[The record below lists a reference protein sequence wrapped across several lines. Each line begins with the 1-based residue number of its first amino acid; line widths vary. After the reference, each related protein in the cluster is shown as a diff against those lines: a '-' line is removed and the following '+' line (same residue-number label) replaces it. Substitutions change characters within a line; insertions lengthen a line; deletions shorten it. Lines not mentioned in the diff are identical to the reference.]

1 VIDELAAFPER
12 VRELIAQLPE
22 PLLRVRGK
30 DETFSFV
37 EQAWHL
43 ADLEVEGYGARI
55 ERLLADDN
63 PQLADFRG
71 DLVAAERRYNELLL
85 EPALERFTAA
95 RAANVARLR
104 TLTPE
109 QRERAGEQEGAGRVT
124 LARVAEMMREHDAGH
139 AREMETLLQ
148 TLR

>member
-1 VIDELAAFPER
+1 VIDDLAAFPER
-12 VRELIAQLPE
+12 VRAMIARLPE
-22 PLLRVRGK
+22 PLLRVRGAG
-30 DETFSFV
+30 ETFSFV

-55 ERLLADDN
+55 DRLLADDN

-71 DLVAAERRYNELLL
+71 DLVAAERRYNELPL
-85 EPALERFTAA
+85 EPALERFASA

-104 TLTPE
+104 DLTPE
-109 QRERAGEQEGAGRVT
+109 QWERAGEQEGAGRVT

>member
-1 VIDELAAFPER
+1 VIDELAGFPER
-12 VRELIAQLPE
+12 VRAMIARVPE
-22 PLLRVRGK
+22 PLRRVRGT

-55 ERLLADDN
+55 ERLLGDQN

-71 DLVAAERRYNELLL
+71 DVVAAQRGYNELPI
-85 EPALERFTAA
+85 EPALERFTTA

-104 TLTPE
+104 ALTPE
-109 QRERAGEQEGAGRVT
+109 QWQRAGEQEGAGRVT
-124 LARVAEMMREHDAGH
+124 LARVAEMMRAHDAGH